1 MNNILI
7 TGASKGIGAA
17 IGKEWCKIDKEAF
30 YYSISKFSN
39 LDVKDYKCV
48 CEFLDGIM
56 DENFPEAL
64 INNASI
70 VKTGTILE
78 LDPDSWKKQ
87 IETNLNGV
95 FNCSKAYAKYCIKY
109 GIEGKIINIA
119 STAGLGARPGRSAY
133 AASKAG
139 VINFSLSLAEELKEY
154 NIKVYCVCPGAVNTN
169 MRKKIN
175 PDDDFENM
183 LQPQDVASFVCD
195 LIKDGKYLDNQV
207 LKIIGKG

>member
-17 IGKEWCKIDKEAF
+17 IGKEWCKRDKEAF